1 MFVRSVCILEVIKF
15 NFFFLKLLYELYEYI
30 ESCLLLIE
38 NFIINRDLKS
48 YYYRLMYIGV

>member
-15 NFFFLKLLYELYEYI
+15 NFFLLKLLYELYEYI

-48 YYYRLMYIGV
+48 YYYKLLYIDV